1 MPTPSAANSMASTTI
16 AALAEQLRDGPL
28 KCLAALQVRTTA
40 LAANDEGSDPGCLEH
55 LEEMVRLA
63 QCAMGH
69 FHEFTN
75 ELRALVEHVAAR
87 SADPH

>member
-1 MPTPSAANSMASTTI
+1 MPTSSALRSTDSTTI

-40 LAANDEGSDPGCLEH
+40 LAASGEASDPERLEH
-55 LEEMVRLA
+55 LEEMVQLA

-75 ELRALVEHVAAR
+75 ELRILVEHVAAK
-87 SADPH
+87 SADSH